1 MQKGLENWRIGVMA
15 FCWRGTYTR
24 HEPPITPLLQDSS
37 TPVCFSLLG
46 FAVFFEIEVEQRREK
61 P

>member
-1 MQKGLENWRIGVMA
+1 MA
-15 FCWRGTYTR
+15 FCWPR
-24 HEPPITPLLQDSS
+24 HIHALRTPITPLLQDSS

>member
-1 MQKGLENWRIGVMA
+1 MA